1 MSASFYKFRPGGY
14 AKKLY
19 SVRFWNFD
27 VRVGLQLLV
36 TSEYLQPSRAP
47 PTRRDIRQTYVATFF
62 FGLRQA
68 EASIASSLSLLAMT
82 VRVRSPDGALGSRL
96 RRAQG

>member
-36 TSEYLQPSRAP
+36 MSEYHPAFTSTPTSSRHMSNVCRDDFFSGCG
-47 PTRRDIRQTYVATFF
+47 RRRRR
-62 FGLRQA
+62 L
-68 EASIASSLSLLAMT
+68 
-82 VRVRSPDGALGSRL
+82 L
-96 RRAQG
+96 RRIAPRNDG